1 MLRIKK
7 IKGEEGDCLE
17 DDKVQEGDEKDL
29 RRRNAYGHLTRANL
43 EPFYADID
51 TKKTPKAKRPPR

>member
-29 RRRNAYGHLTRANL
+29 RRKKCIWTSHKSKLRAIL
-43 EPFYADID
+43 CGY
-51 TKKTPKAKRPPR
+51 